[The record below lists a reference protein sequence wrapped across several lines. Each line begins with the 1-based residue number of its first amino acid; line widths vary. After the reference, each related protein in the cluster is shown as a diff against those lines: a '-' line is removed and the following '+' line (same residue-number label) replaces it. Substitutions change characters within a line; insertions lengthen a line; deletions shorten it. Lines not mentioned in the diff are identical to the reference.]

1 MKNGINVMLSV
12 GDIVVDNK
20 GGKKHRVVA
29 IVGNEIT
36 LCEMGISQFVL
47 SLLNKET
54 LFNLVE
60 TNDLV
65 IQKEEPFVFNKDDLS
80 DSAKEKFEI
89 KQKMMLE
96 VVNAYA
102 PSFIELSGRKSKE
115 DVKRIMEKYSMPRN
129 SFWRTCTN
137 YFQSGLQDYSL
148 VDAKIFGVN
157 TGKTY
162 NQKTKGGR
170 PSEYSELTG
179 VVLDDEIR
187 GYFDEALKDYKSG
200 RYKSYRSAYDKMNVL
215 HFTRTE
221 LINGVSTMVL
231 LPVSERP
238 TFRQFSYYLA
248 KHLTK
253 QEKDLIKTSA
263 LEQRNNKRLIVSDTL
278 FGVKGPGDMVEI
290 DACEVDISLVSAID
304 PSKTVGRPIV
314 YFMIDVYSR
323 IILAMSVA
331 FDNNSILG
339 LTNLFLNLADDKQK
353 YCEKYGISY
362 ENSKIWP
369 SNIIPNNVRVDRGSE
384 FRGKEFER
392 ICNELGINRILVA
405 PGSGSLKGVVE
416 QSFHQLHSKQ
426 NVHIENHGLI
436 EKRYDSKHH
445 QTAMLNVEEYTKMV
459 IGFVLTHN
467 QQCLSTYPLTKEM
480 ILQKVKPIPA
490 LLWEYGIN
498 NGYSPRPIPSK
509 EQYLYN
515 LMIPIKAKVNRR
527 GICYKDLWYLNSDD
541 RLLAREMFDAG
552 NKKVSFEARMD
563 MRDVGA
569 IYYIRNNKLMVAK
582 LNPLLNGN
590 SDYSGL
596 TMKQYEDFLK
606 GKREL
611 LAEGKVNNEEL
622 SAFTYAMNN
631 NIVAEAQKP
640 SLPEYKNMRP
650 TREIEKQAKSK
661 SNRISQRLETTKQ
674 EDVLDVVEL
683 VEPEVMAEKPVKEIN
698 NNKSIL
704 PTYNSWDEALEDW

>member
-29 IVGNEIT
+29 IVNDEIT

-47 SLLNKET
+47 TLLNKET
-54 LFNLVE
+54 LFNLVDIG
-60 TNDLV
+60 DLA
-65 IQKEEPFVFNKDDLS
+65 IQKDEIFVFDKDKLPDNV
-80 DSAKEKFEI
+80 KEKFEL

-102 PSFIELSGRKSKE
+102 PSFMDLSGRKSKE
-115 DVKRIMEKYSMPRN
+115 DIKNIMEKYNMPRN
-129 SFWRTCTN
+129 SFWRVCTS
-137 YFQSGLQDYSL
+137 YFQSGLQEYSL
-148 VDAKIFGVN
+148 VDSRYFGTN
-157 TGKTY
+157 TGKQYKYET
-162 NQKTKGGR
+162 KTGR
-170 PSEYSELTG
+170 PTEY
-179 VVLDDEIR
+179 LDSAGIVITDLVR
-187 GYFDEALKDYKSG
+187 GYFNDALKDYKSG
-200 RYKSYRSAYDKMNVL
+200 RQKTIKDAFDKMNLL

-221 LINGVSTMVL
+221 IINGQQTMVL
-231 LPVSERP
+231 MPVSERP
-238 TFRQFSYYLA
+238 TLTQFRYYCN
-248 KHLTK
+248 KHLTN

-263 LEQRNNKRLIVSDTL
+263 LEQKNNKRLLVSDTL

-304 PSKTVGRPIV
+304 PTKTVGRPIV

-362 ENSKIWP
+362 ENPKIWP
-369 SNIIPNNVRVDRGSE
+369 SNIIPNNVRVDRGAE

-392 ICNELGINRILVA
+392 ICNELGINRILVT

-426 NVHIENHGLI
+426 NVHVEKHGLI
-436 EKRYDSKHH
+436 EKRHDSKHH
-445 QTAMLNVEEYTKMV
+445 QTAMLNIEEYTKMV

-467 QQCLSTYPLTKEM
+467 QQCLTTYPLTKEM

-490 LLWEYGIN
+490 LLWEYGVKS
-498 NGYSPRPIPSK
+498 GFSPRPIPSN

-515 LMIPIKAKVNRR
+515 LMIPIKAKVSRR

-569 IYYIRNNKLMVAK
+569 IYYLRNNKLMVAK
-582 LNPLLNGN
+582 LNSMLNGN

-631 NIVAEAQKP
+631 NIVEEAKKP

-650 TREIEKQAKSK
+650 AREIEKQAKSK

-698 NNKSIL
+698 NKKSIL

>member
-29 IVGNEIT
+29 IVNDEIT

-47 SLLNKET
+47 TLLNKET
-54 LFNLVE
+54 LFNLVDIG
-60 TNDLV
+60 DLA
-65 IQKEEPFVFNKDDLS
+65 IQKDEIFVFDKDKLPDNV
-80 DSAKEKFEI
+80 KEKFEL

-102 PSFIELSGRKSKE
+102 PSFIDLSGRKSKE
-115 DVKRIMEKYSMPRN
+115 DIKTIMEKYNMPRN
-129 SFWRTCTN
+129 SFWRVCTS
-137 YFQSGLQDYSL
+137 YFQSGLQEYSL
-148 VDAKIFGVN
+148 VDSRYFGTN
-157 TGKTY
+157 TGKQYKYET
-162 NQKTKGGR
+162 KTGR
-170 PSEYSELTG
+170 PTEYLESAGIVITDL
-179 VVLDDEIR
+179 VR
-187 GYFDEALKDYKSG
+187 GYFNDALKDYKSG
-200 RYKSYRSAYDKMNVL
+200 RQKTIKDAFDKMNLL

-221 LINGVSTMVL
+221 IINGQQTMVL
-231 LPVSERP
+231 MPVSERP
-238 TFRQFSYYLA
+238 TLTQFRYYCN
-248 KHLTK
+248 KHLTN

-304 PSKTVGRPIV
+304 PTKTVGRPIV

-362 ENSKIWP
+362 ENPKIWP
-369 SNIIPNNVRVDRGSE
+369 SNIIPNNVRVDRGAE

-392 ICNELGINRILVA
+392 ICNELGINRILVT

-426 NVHIENHGLI
+426 NVHVEKHGLI
-436 EKRYDSKHH
+436 EKRHDSKHH
-445 QTAMLNVEEYTKMV
+445 QTAMLNIEEYTKMV

-467 QQCLSTYPLTKEM
+467 QQCLTTYPLTKEM

-490 LLWEYGIN
+490 LLWEYGVKS
-498 NGYSPRPIPSK
+498 GFSPRPIPSN

-515 LMIPIKAKVNRR
+515 LMIPIKAKVSRR

-569 IYYIRNNKLMVAK
+569 IYYLRNNKLMVAK
-582 LNPLLNGN
+582 LNSMLNGN

-631 NIVAEAQKP
+631 NIVEEAKKP

-650 TREIEKQAKSK
+650 AREIEKQAKSK
-661 SNRISQRLETTKQ
+661 SNRISQRLETIKQ

-698 NNKSIL
+698 NKKSIL

>member
-1 MKNGINVMLSV
+1 
-12 GDIVVDNK
+12 
-20 GGKKHRVVA
+20 
-29 IVGNEIT
+29 
-36 LCEMGISQFVL
+36 
-47 SLLNKET
+47 
-54 LFNLVE
+54 
-60 TNDLV
+60 
-65 IQKEEPFVFNKDDLS
+65 
-80 DSAKEKFEI
+80 
-89 KQKMMLE
+89 
-96 VVNAYA
+96 
-102 PSFIELSGRKSKE
+102 
-115 DVKRIMEKYSMPRN
+115 
-129 SFWRTCTN
+129 
-137 YFQSGLQDYSL
+137 
-148 VDAKIFGVN
+148 
-157 TGKTY
+157 
-162 NQKTKGGR
+162 
-170 PSEYSELTG
+170 
-179 VVLDDEIR
+179 
-187 GYFDEALKDYKSG
+187 
-200 RYKSYRSAYDKMNVL
+200 
-215 HFTRTE
+215 
-221 LINGVSTMVL
+221 
-231 LPVSERP
+231 
-238 TFRQFSYYLA
+238 
-248 KHLTK
+248 
-253 QEKDLIKTSA
+253 
-263 LEQRNNKRLIVSDTL
+263 
-278 FGVKGPGDMVEI
+278 MVEI

-304 PSKTVGRPIV
+304 PTKTVGRPIV

-362 ENSKIWP
+362 ENPKIWP
-369 SNIIPNNVRVDRGSE
+369 SNIIPNNVRVDRGAE

-392 ICNELGINRILVA
+392 ICNELGINRILVT

-426 NVHIENHGLI
+426 NVHVEKHGLI

-650 TREIEKQAKSK
+650 AREIEKQAKSK
-661 SNRISQRLETTKQ
+661 SNRISQRLDTTKQ

-698 NNKSIL
+698 NKKSIL